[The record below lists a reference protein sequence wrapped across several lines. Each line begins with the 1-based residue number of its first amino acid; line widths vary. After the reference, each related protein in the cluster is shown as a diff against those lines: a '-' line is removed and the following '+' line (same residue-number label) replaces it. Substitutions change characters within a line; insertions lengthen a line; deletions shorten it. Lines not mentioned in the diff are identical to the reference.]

1 MYTMRIYKPG
11 EFGNLIGRTTSTLQ
25 RWDREGRL
33 KAHRTPTNRRYYTHD
48 QYLEY
53 IGQKASEN
61 KLRVVYYRVS
71 SSGQK
76 DDLESQRQ
84 ALEQFCIA
92 AGKPVDKWLKDIG
105 SGLNYNRKN
114 FVALLEMVERGEVS
128 ELVIAHK
135 DRFVRFGYEW
145 FERFCDN
152 HGTQITVMN
161 IESLS
166 PEEEVTKDLLSI
178 IHCFSSRLYGLRRYK
193 KKITAMVKA
202 DEDNQTDKPQTE

>member
-1 MYTMRIYKPG
+1 MRIYKPG

>member
-1 MYTMRIYKPG
+1 MYIMHIYKPK
-11 EFGNLIGRTTSTLQ
+11 EFGALIGRTTSTLQ

-53 IGQKASEN
+53 IGQKADKD

-76 DDLESQRQ
+76 DDMESQRQ

-92 AGKPVDKWLKDIG
+92 AGKPIDKWVKDIG
-105 SGLNYNRKN
+105 SGLNYKRKN
-114 FVALLEMVERGEVS
+114 FTALMDMVERGEVT
-128 ELVIAHK
+128 EIVIAHK
-135 DRFVRFGYEW
+135 DRLVRFGYEW

-152 HGTQITVMN
+152 HGTEITVMN
-161 IESLS
+161 VESLS

-193 KKITAMVKA
+193 KEITEMVKA
-202 DEDNQTDKPQTE
+202 DADNQADQPQAQ

>member
-1 MYTMRIYKPG
+1 MHIYKPK
-11 EFGNLIGRTTSTLQ
+11 EFGALIGRTTSTLQ

-53 IGQKASEN
+53 IGQKADKD

-76 DDLESQRQ
+76 DDMESQRK

-92 AGKPVDKWLKDIG
+92 AGNPIDKWVKDIG
-105 SGLNYNRKN
+105 SGLNYKRKN
-114 FVALLEMVERGEVS
+114 FTALMDMVERGEVT
-128 ELVIAHK
+128 EIVIAHK
-135 DRFVRFGYEW
+135 DRLVRFEYEW
-145 FERFCDN
+145 FERFCDH
-152 HGTQITVMN
+152 HGTEITVMN
-161 IESLS
+161 VESLS

-193 KKITAMVKA
+193 KEITEMVKA
-202 DEDNQTDKPQTE
+202 DADNQADQPQTQ

>member
-1 MYTMRIYKPG
+1 MRTYKPKD
-11 EFGNLIGRTTSTLQ
+11 FGALIGRTTNTLQ

-33 KAHRTPTNRRYYTHD
+33 KTHRIPTNRRYYTHD

-53 IGQKASEN
+53 IGQKADEN

-71 SSGQK
+71 SSEQK
-76 DDLESQRQ
+76 NDLESQRE

-92 AGKPVDKWLKDIG
+92 AGKPVDQWLKDIG
-105 SGLNYNRKN
+105 SGLNYQRKN
-114 FVALLEMVERGEVS
+114 FTALLDMVERGEVS
-128 ELVIAHK
+128 EIVIAHK
-135 DRFVRFGYEW
+135 DRLVRFGYEW

-178 IHCFSSRLYGLRRYK
+178 IHGFSSRLDGLRRNK
-193 KKITAMVKA
+193 KKITELVKA
-202 DEDNQTDKPQTE
+202 DADHQADQPQAQ

>member
-1 MYTMRIYKPG
+1 MRIYKPKD
-11 EFGNLIGRTTSTLQ
+11 FGALIGRTTNTLQ

-53 IGQKASEN
+53 IGQKADKD

-76 DDLESQRQ
+76 GDMESQRQ

-92 AGKPVDKWLKDIG
+92 AGKPIDKWVKDVG
-105 SGLNYNRKN
+105 SGLNYKRKN
-114 FVALLEMVERGEVS
+114 FIVLMDMVEQGDVTEI
-128 ELVIAHK
+128 VIAHK
-135 DRFVRFGYEW
+135 DRLVRFGYEW
-145 FERFCDN
+145 FERFCDK

-161 IESLS
+161 VESLS

-193 KKITAMVKA
+193 KKITEIVKA
-202 DEDNQTDKPQTE
+202 DEDNQAD

>member
-1 MYTMRIYKPG
+1 MYTMRIYKPKD
-11 EFGNLIGRTTSTLQ
+11 FGALIGRTTSTLQ

-53 IGQKASEN
+53 IGQKADKD

-76 DDLESQRQ
+76 DDMESQRQ

-92 AGKPVDKWLKDIG
+92 AGKPIDKWVKEIG
-105 SGLNYNRKN
+105 SGLNYKRKN
-114 FVALLEMVERGEVS
+114 FTALMDMVERGEVS
-128 ELVIAHK
+128 EIIIAHK
-135 DRFVRFGYEW
+135 DRLVRFGYEW

-161 IESLS
+161 VESLS

-193 KKITAMVKA
+193 KKITEIVKA
-202 DEDNQTDKPQTE
+202 DEDNQAD

>member
-1 MYTMRIYKPG
+1 MHIYKPK
-11 EFGNLIGRTTSTLQ
+11 EFGALIGRTTSTLQ

-53 IGQKASEN
+53 IGQKADKD

-76 DDLESQRQ
+76 DDMESQRK

-92 AGKPVDKWLKDIG
+92 AGKPIDKWVKDIG
-105 SGLNYNRKN
+105 SGLNYKRKN
-114 FVALLEMVERGEVS
+114 FTVLMDMVERGEVT
-128 ELVIAHK
+128 EIVIAHK
-135 DRFVRFGYEW
+135 DRLVRFGYEW
-145 FERFCDN
+145 FERFCDH
-152 HGTQITVMN
+152 HGTEITVMN
-161 IESLS
+161 VESLS

-193 KKITAMVKA
+193 KEITEMVKA
-202 DEDNQTDKPQTE
+202 DADNQADQPQTQ

>member
-1 MYTMRIYKPG
+1 MRIYKPG

-152 HGTQITVMN
+152 HGAQITVMN

>member
-1 MYTMRIYKPG
+1 MRIYKPKD
-11 EFGNLIGRTTSTLQ
+11 FGALIGRTTSTLQ

-53 IGQKASEN
+53 IGQKADKD

-76 DDLESQRQ
+76 DYIESQRQ

-92 AGKPVDKWLKDIG
+92 AGKPIDKWEKDIG
-105 SGLNYNRKN
+105 SGLNYKRKN
-114 FVALLEMVERGEVS
+114 FTALMDMVERGEVS
-128 ELVIAHK
+128 EIIIAHK
-135 DRFVRFGYEW
+135 DRLVRFGYEW

-152 HGTQITVMN
+152 HGTEITVMN
-161 IESLS
+161 VESLS
-166 PEEEVTKDLLSI
+166 PEEEVSQDLLSI
-178 IHCFSSRLYGLRRYK
+178 IHCFSSRLYGLRRHK
-193 KKITAMVKA
+193 KKITLIVEA
-202 DEDNQTDKPQTE
+202 DEDNQAD

>member
-1 MYTMRIYKPG
+1 MRIYKPG
-11 EFGNLIGRTTSTLQ
+11 EFGALIGRTTNTLQ

-33 KAHRTPTNRRYYTHD
+33 KAYRTPTNRRYYTHE

-53 IGQKASEN
+53 IGQKADEDRSV
-61 KLRVVYYRVS
+61 VVYYRVS

-84 ALEQFCIA
+84 ALEQFCIS
-92 AGKPVDKWLKDIG
+92 AGKPVDVWMKDIG
-105 SGLNYNRKN
+105 SGLNYNRKH
-114 FVALLEMVERGEVS
+114 FLALMNMVERGEVA
-128 ELVIAHK
+128 EIIIAHK
-135 DRFVRFGYEW
+135 DRLVRFGYDW

-166 PEEEVTKDLLSI
+166 PEEEVTRDLLSI

-193 KKITAMVKA
+193 KRIAEMVK
-202 DEDNQTDKPQTE
+202 ETDS